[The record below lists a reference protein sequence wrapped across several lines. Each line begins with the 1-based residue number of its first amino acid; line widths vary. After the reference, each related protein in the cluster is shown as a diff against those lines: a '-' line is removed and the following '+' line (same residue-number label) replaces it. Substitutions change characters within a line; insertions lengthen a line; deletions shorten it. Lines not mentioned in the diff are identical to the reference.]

1 MGEEAGVQYAEK
13 LSLRMLRA
21 FRKMADASFECALYT
36 PCMLI
41 QRDGVWSV
49 DVHPLDNPAI
59 EYNHGTLRRWI
70 VECRKHNSRMLV
82 VHVVVDV
89 QNSNES
95 WVHSTAVTIDL
106 ERKTACASEAN
117 GPSGMHGYTVAT
129 TAGAPFTQITLHDLY
144 AKHGIGKRLFA
155 DITGLKWI
163 PQYKRDRVMEG
174 LQMWLEE
181 GTRSP
186 SPPWWC
192 DHIGNAACG
201 GCDMVYEDPNR
212 PGEMAKDKEGH
223 FALKS
228 VPIPDV
234 KGICVALTLLTWIVC
249 KRLDFYDTGIV
260 AVVVREVMEEF
271 VEECRARNPIGITQV
286 QCKAILRRR
295 VINLFLQLYTE
306 KSKTQFLAM

>member
-1 MGEEAGVQYAEK
+1 
-13 LSLRMLRA
+13 
-21 FRKMADASFECALYT
+21 
-36 PCMLI
+36 
-41 QRDGVWSV
+41 
-49 DVHPLDNPAI
+49 
-59 EYNHGTLRRWI
+59 
-70 VECRKHNSRMLV
+70 MLV

-95 WVHSTAVTIDL
+95 WAHNTAVTIDL
-106 ERKTACASEAN
+106 EEKTACAPDPN
-117 GPSGMHGYTVAT
+117 GASGMHGYTVAT

-144 AKHGIGKRLFA
+144 AKHGIGKTLFA
-155 DITGLKWI
+155 DIPGLKWI
-163 PQYKRDRVMEG
+163 PQYKGDRVMEG

-181 GTRSP
+181 GTRSR

-201 GCDMVYEDPNR
+201 GCDMVYEDPKR

-234 KGICVALTLLTWIVC
+234 KGMCVALTLLTWIVC
-249 KRLDFYDTGIV
+249 KQLDFYDMGIV
-260 AVVVREVMEEF
+260 AVVVREVMEDF
-271 VEECRARNPIGITQV
+271 VQECRARKPSGITQV
-286 QCKAILRRR
+286 QCEAILRRR

-306 KSKTQFLAM
+306 KSKTQFLARLGM